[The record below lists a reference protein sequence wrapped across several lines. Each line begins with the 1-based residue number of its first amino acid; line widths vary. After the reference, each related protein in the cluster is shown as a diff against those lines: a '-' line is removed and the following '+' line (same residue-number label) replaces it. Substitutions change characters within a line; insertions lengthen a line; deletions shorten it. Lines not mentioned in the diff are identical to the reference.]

1 MLLIASHLK
10 PIWRFKASP
19 PPSPL
24 TLGNDGGIN
33 DFRRFKFQ
41 PVTLSS
47 DNYGPGPRAEGQH
60 DILLPL
66 LIPSNPRISTL
77 RWSKDNMLAV
87 HYLQFNMNKT
97 LQCWKVSIVQDTAA
111 AVSISLW
118 MRCDDCDVG
127 QTTHRTLH
135 TSHSH
140 KLLWLL
146 TRASRDTS
154 ASLSS
159 NIMII
164 LSSLAE

>member
-77 RWSKDNMLAV
+77 RWRENMLAV
-87 HYLQFNMNKT
+87 HYLQFNMNIAMLKSEDCT
-97 LQCWKVSIVQDTAA
+97 RHSCCGFHLA
-111 AVSISLW
+111 
-118 MRCDDCDVG
+118 MNGCDDCDVG

-135 TSHSH
+135 SSHSH

-154 ASLSS
+154 SSLSS